1 MFGETECKK
10 RKRSLVL
17 SIINA
22 SISVLYKIT
31 DKRRKRRKRF
41 FNRLFPVYSFHVS
54 LPPMSSKLEHIIQKA
69 RSIFMR
75 CGIRSV
81 TMDDVC
87 KEMRISKKTLY
98 QYVHDKTDLVNQTM
112 RSEIE
117 KDEEEITRLIQG
129 GHNAIDEMFEIT
141 QLVSK
146 KVQDI
151 HPSILYDMQ
160 KYYPEAWE
168 MMRVHRNDFIEK
180 VIISNIAKGQA
191 EGNYR
196 ENLLPA
202 IVARLFASKMDVLSD
217 KQFISDTGYT
227 LLQINSEHLTYH
239 LHGIVTP
246 KGNQYL
252 EHKRANSNSPSI

>member
-1 MFGETECKK
+1 MNG
-10 RKRSLVL
+10 
-17 SIINA
+17 
-22 SISVLYKIT
+22 
-31 DKRRKRRKRF
+31 
-41 FNRLFPVYSFHVS
+41 
-54 LPPMSSKLEHIIQKA
+54 KLEHIIQKA

-98 QYVHDKTDLVNQTM
+98 QYVNDKTDLVNQTM

-117 KDEEEITRLIQG
+117 KDEEEITRLINA

-141 QLVSK
+141 LLVAK
-146 KVQDI
+146 KVKDI
-151 HPSILYDMQ
+151 HPSILFDMQ

-168 MMRVHRNDFIEK
+168 MMRMHRNDFIER
-180 VIISNIAKGQA
+180 VIKLNIAKGQT

-196 ENLLPA
+196 INFHPA
-202 IVARLFASKMDVLSD
+202 IVARLFSSKIDVLSD
-217 KQFISDTGYT
+217 NQFIQDSGCS
-227 LLQINSEHLTYH
+227 LMQINSEHLTYH

-246 KGNQYL
+246 KGNRYL
-252 EHKRANSNSPSI
+252 ENKLSNLNSTTL